1 MKFQNRAQN
10 YTKYRTQP
18 NKLHKNRFFVHIYV
32 FLCNNWRRTLA
43 SYCFFSY
50 LCPIKTEQL

>member
-32 FLCNNWRRTLA
+32 FLCNN
-43 SYCFFSY
+43 
-50 LCPIKTEQL
+50 